1 MCEMRVSDRER
12 SAIRE
17 AVARHFGADARVLLF
32 GSRTDDDRRGG
43 DIDLYVETDLAPAE
57 ANRAKL
63 LTIADVQL
71 AIGEQKIDLVVS
83 PLMDPRGLLRQEIDR
98 EAVPL

>member
-1 MCEMRVSDRER
+1 MSDRER
-12 SAIRE
+12 RAIRE
-17 AVARHFGADARVLLF
+17 AVARHFGADAQVLLF
-32 GSRTDDDRRGG
+32 GSRTDDARRGG
-43 DIDLYVETDLAPAE
+43 DIDLYVETDLAPAD

-63 LTIADVQL
+63 LTIADIQL

-83 PLMDPRGLLRQEIDR
+83 PLTNPRGLLRREIDR